1 MNVVIRN
8 SACLLLVFTMLVGV
22 VFGQKKESDRLKNEQ
37 KRLEQQIATT
47 KTLLASSKE
56 KTQLSLQEVQL
67 IDQQVKYREQLL
79 NNIDHQIKASDL
91 KIRQKNQNIDQ
102 LAYEIEK
109 LKQQYA
115 DLLIYAYKKRNKY
128 GELMYIFSANSVE
141 EAIKRKLYLE
151 KLTEIQKKQ
160 LRLIQQNMEL
170 LEKEIVQLD
179 EQKKIKLAL
188 ADQKRKERA
197 DILVAKKEKEEI
209 YKKLKGQEE
218 EMLAELKKQELQQKR
233 LDDEIQAAIQRE
245 IREEQERI
253 RKEEER
259 LRKIEEAKRLARER
273 DGVADVATPDEASS
287 PSPFMPTKEA
297 ELIGR
302 NFSSNRG
309 RLPWPV
315 ENGSVSK
322 DFGRHPHPFLEGIF
336 TDNNGIDIS
345 TPKNAVVR
353 AVFDG
358 EVTSVISIPG
368 AGKVIIVKHGNYRT
382 VYSNIQDV
390 YVTKGTAVT
399 TKMAIGSLLPTTDGS
414 ISVAHFEIHEV
425 SGTTVKKLNPNLW
438 IVK

>member
-1 MNVVIRN
+1 MTVVIKKICC
-8 SACLLLVFTMLVGV
+8 CLLIFLGVTQLVFA
-22 VFGQKKESDRLKNEQ
+22 QKKDSERLKNEQ

-47 KTLLASSKE
+47 KTLLAASKE
-56 KTQLSLQEVQL
+56 KTQVSLQEVQL

-79 NNIDHQIKASDL
+79 NNIDNQIKASDL
-91 KIRQKNQNIDQ
+91 KIRQKNQTIDQ

-115 DLLIYAYKKRNKY
+115 DLLIYAYKRRNKY

-160 LRLIQQNMEL
+160 LRLIQQNMAL
-170 LEKEIVQLD
+170 LENEIEALD
-179 EQKKIKLAL
+179 EQKKVKLAL
-188 ADQKRKERA
+188 ANQKRKERA
-197 DILVAKKEKEEI
+197 DILEAKNEKEKI
-209 YKKLKGQEE
+209 YKELKGQEE
-218 EMLAELKKQELQQKR
+218 EMLAALRKQELQQKQ
-233 LDDEIQAAIQRE
+233 LDDEIKAAIERE
-245 IREEQERI
+245 IKEEQD
-253 RKEEER
+253 
-259 LRKIEEAKRLARER
+259 RLAALVKAAEDDRKRREKE
-273 DGVADVATPDEASS
+273 GIAGVATPDESAT
-287 PSPFMPTKEA
+287 PTPFMPTKEA
-297 ELIGR
+297 ELIGK

-315 ENGSVSK
+315 ESGSISK
-322 DFGRHPHPFLEGIF
+322 NFGRHPHPFLEGII
-336 TDNNGIDIS
+336 TENNGIDIS

-358 EVTSVISIPG
+358 EVTSVINIPG
-368 AGKVIIVKHGNYRT
+368 VGKVIIVKHGNYRT

-399 TKMAIGSLLPTTDGS
+399 TKMALGSLLPSSDGS

-425 SGTTVKKLNPNLW
+425 KGNEIKKLNPNLW
-438 IVK
+438 IAK